1 MKDNTLYNQVV
12 INLKY
17 LQSEFN
23 LGEEKLHKELFEVE
37 DKNKAQIEIYLIY
50 LKELNRKIGFN
61 TEILQSIGREVIKRI
76 DKEINKNKKFDK
88 VVN

>member
-23 LGEEKLHKELFEVE
+23 LAEEKLHKELFEVE

-76 DKEINKNKKFDK
+76 DKELNNYRKFDK